1 MRLTVAQLRKIIKE
15 EVTRVVEIADAD
27 RSDFSK
33 EGMRNTPED
42 QLPRTLEDFKRD
54 IGRLVGVKA
63 KDFDFH
69 NGEPLNLALK
79 GNGFYSLKYVLKDLE
94 ELLPSDKAD
103 EVGQMISELKK
114 LMREMK
120 GQVSEFQDKKDAAG
134 SFGKEGMRIL
144 QDELKLVSSLPERLE
159 TIFAPYV

>member
-1 MRLTVAQLRKIIKE
+1 MRLTVSQLRKIIKE

-33 EGMRNTPED
+33 EGMRNNPED
-42 QLPRTLEDFKRD
+42 QLPRTLKDFKRD

-94 ELLPSDKAD
+94 EFSPSD
-103 EVGQMISELKK
+103 EVKQMISELKK

-120 GQVSEFQDKKDAAG
+120 GQVMELQDKKDAAG

-144 QDELKLVSSLPERLE
+144 EDELEMVSSLPQRLE

>member
-1 MRLTVAQLRKIIKE
+1 MRLTVSQLRKIIKE

-42 QLPRTLEDFKRD
+42 QLPRTLKDFKRD

-94 ELLPSDKAD
+94 EFSPSD
-103 EVGQMISELKK
+103 EVKQMISELKK
-114 LMREMK
+114 LMRELK
-120 GQVSEFQDKKDAAG
+120 GQVSEYI
-134 SFGKEGMRIL
+134 S
-144 QDELKLVSSLPERLE
+144 
-159 TIFAPYV
+159 